1 MELRYFPFHIKI
13 GYAGGVFNTP
23 IWAKLFE
30 SDLLPGD
37 QRGWA
42 RAMTV
47 DLNNDVY
54 VAY

>member
-1 MELRYFPFHIKI
+1 MFS
-13 GYAGGVFNTP
+13 TP

-30 SDLLPGD
+30 SDLIPGD

-47 DLNNDVY
+47 DTNNDVY
-54 VAY
+54 VGYRRDDVWTNNIGLFIL